1 MHSFDMSIYC
11 KPYRLS
17 SFRPSLIVYAGRTS
31 VHKSH
36 SRGRSLPKP
45 ETSKPRIID
54 TPTDEDRALLENL
67 LSRVES
73 KWDAVP
79 SRFRIVVLCCA
90 AFMLCNMDK
99 VNLSLAII
107 PMAQSFHWPASIA
120 GLIQSSF
127 FWGYMAFQIPGGYL
141 CSRYG
146 GRRLMPIAVGLWSLA
161 SLSVPFIGGTVGGLC
176 LARAAVGLGEA
187 VAPSA
192 ITDMVARTVP
202 VSERSR
208 VTSFIFAGLSAGSI
222 LALFSCSV
230 LIERVGWESGFLL
243 FALGGGLWISVFENL
258 MRQFSTSDP
267 KTESQLTTHS
277 EASEDTGVPIRGIL
291 RSSPVWALAFTHFC
305 ANYFHYTM
313 LTWLPSFFSQTLQ
326 LDVSQAALVS
336 VIPPILSISFAAVAG
351 SLADKLVEMGWETTK
366 VRKLCQSLAFL
377 GPSVCLLGAALSDDA
392 AWSAGCVA
400 LSLGLASFSMAG
412 LYCNHQDLSP
422 KYSSF
427 LLGFTNT
434 AASIPG
440 IVGVW
445 LTGYLLDKWGSW
457 EVALF
462 FPSILFFLMGTVCFL
477 TFGTSQEQSFKDNAP
492 FEIEHRLRELLQS
505 A

>member
-1 MHSFDMSIYC
+1 MSI
-11 KPYRLS
+11 
-17 SFRPSLIVYAGRTS
+17 RTQL
-31 VHKSH
+31 
-36 SRGRSLPKP
+36 RSLTLRSVVAVHAERSSVKRSREQRPILHRRVQ
-45 ETSKPRIID
+45 PRVEPHLEPAI
-54 TPTDEDRALLENL
+54 EEERALLESL
-67 LSRVES
+67 VARVES
-73 KWDAVP
+73 KWESVP
-79 SRFRIVVLCCA
+79 GRYRIVALCCA

-107 PMAQSFHWPASIA
+107 PMAQTFGWPASIS

-141 CSRYG
+141 CSRFG
-146 GRRLMPIAVGLWSLA
+146 GRRMMPYAVGIWSLA
-161 SLSVPFIGGTVGGLC
+161 TLAVPFIGGTVGGLC
-176 LARAAVGLGEA
+176 AARAAVGLGEA

-202 VSERSR
+202 ISERSR
-208 VTSFIFAGLSAGSI
+208 VTSFIFGGLSAGSI
-222 LALFSCSV
+222 LALFFSSIF
-230 LIERVGWESGFLL
+230 IEHFGWESVFLM
-243 FALGGGLWISVFENL
+243 FALGGGLWVYAFSNL
-258 MRQFSTSDP
+258 MRQFRSEDP
-267 KTESQLTTHS
+267 KIEQQLTMDS
-277 EASEDTGVPIRGIL
+277 GASEDGVPIRGIL
-291 RSSPVWALAFTHFC
+291 RSRPVWALAFTHFC

-313 LTWLPSFFSQTLQ
+313 LTWLPSFFSKTLQ

-377 GPSVCLLGAALSDDA
+377 GPSACLLGATLSNDA
-392 AWSAGCVA
+392 AWTAGFVA

-445 LTGYLLDKWGSW
+445 LTGCLLDKWGSW
-457 EVALF
+457 ELALF
-462 FPSILFFLMGTVCFL
+462 FPSVFFFLLGTFCFL
-477 TFGTSQEQSFKDNAP
+477 TFGTSQEQSFKDNSP
-492 FEIEHRLRELLQS
+492 FEIEHRIREFFQLGS